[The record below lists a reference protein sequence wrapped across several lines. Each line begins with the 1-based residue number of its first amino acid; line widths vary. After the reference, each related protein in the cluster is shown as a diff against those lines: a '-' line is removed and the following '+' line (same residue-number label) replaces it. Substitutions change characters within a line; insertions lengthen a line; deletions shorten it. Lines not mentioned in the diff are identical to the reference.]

1 MEYLILT
8 VALFLIYF
16 ALNELQSAESF
27 FEVASMGAA
36 GNDERGFVVSSQTF
50 LQQMDEF
57 RISKGICC
65 ASSMGVLMANP
76 RVDND
81 KLISFASSKL
91 SPSTYDFEIF
101 SLLAKSTKFSIPCH
115 SLPVR
120 FSVTPLK

>member
-57 RISKGICC
+57 RISIGD
-65 ASSMGVLMANP
+65 ML
-76 RVDND
+76 RVVYGRFDG
-81 KLISFASSKL
+81 KSK
-91 SPSTYDFEIF
+91 SGQ
-101 SLLAKSTKFSIPCH
+101 
-115 SLPVR
+115 
-120 FSVTPLK
+120 